1 MKKSGF
7 LKGYLAIM
15 VITTL
20 AGGYLVFSSRSQ
32 YIKAKKSFKAS
43 ITEVKAL
50 KGSKIYPDSNNLK
63 EKQEQV
69 AGYVEAVGTL
79 KSKVLE
85 NQSKLNSDFTEQNFR
100 KLMEDESAA
109 IAEIAEKEKLILP
122 EEFAFGMEAYN
133 KGKQV
138 QAGALSR
145 LEWELNAIKQF
156 VTIAANAGVSSIDDF
171 SRDEFKLET
180 EVVKTDEE
188 QSNASRSSR
197 RTSSKSSRS
206 RGSRNNDESVKTN
219 PMAGAEKIMETYR
232 FTSEITASYE
242 ALTALLNGIAAD
254 KNYFLWLRKV
264 RIENEKQTSPREG
277 EDRGPTKVPG
287 VVPDEKGNVPEIDAT
302 VLFGDEKMKARLFID
317 AVRFKE
323 DLVESEAVDADKQS
337 T

>member
-20 AGGYLVFSSRSQ
+20 VGGYLVFSSRSQ
-32 YIKAKKSFKAS
+32 YIEAKDSFRTSKNGVTS
-43 ITEVKAL
+43 L

-63 EKQEQV
+63 IYQKQV
-69 AGYVEAVGTL
+69 AGYVEAVGAL
-79 KSKVLE
+79 KSKILE
-85 NQSKLNSDFTEQNFR
+85 NQSKLNSGFTEQSFR

-109 IAEIAEKEKLILP
+109 IAEMADKEKLILP

-156 VTIAANAGVSSIDDF
+156 VTIAANSGVTSIDDF

-188 QSNASRSSR
+188 EANASRSSR
-197 RTSSKSSRS
+197 RTSSRSRS
-206 RGSRNNDESVKTN
+206 RGSRNNDQLVKTN
-219 PMAGAEKIMETYR
+219 PMAGAEKVMETYR

-242 ALTALLNGIAAD
+242 ALTALLNAVAAD
-254 KNYFLWLRKV
+254 KNYFLWLRKI

-277 EDRGPTKVPG
+277 DAPGPTNVQG
-287 VVPDEKGNVPEIDAT
+287 VVPDEEGNVPKIDAT
-302 VLFGDEKMKARLFID
+302 VLFGNEKMKARLFID

-323 DLVESEAVDADKQS
+323 DLVESETVDADKKS

>member
-7 LKGYLAIM
+7 LKVYLVIM
-15 VITTL
+15 IVSTL
-20 AGGYLVFSSRSQ
+20 LGGYFVFSSRSQ
-32 YIKAKKSFKAS
+32 YIASKDSFRTSKNKV
-43 ITEVKAL
+43 TAL
-50 KGSKIYPDSNNLK
+50 KSSKIYPDSNNLK
-63 EKQEQV
+63 EKQKRV
-69 AGYVEAVGTL
+69 AGYVEAVGSL

-188 QSNASRSSR
+188 ESNASRSSR
-197 RTSSKSSRS
+197 RTSSRSRS
-206 RGSRNNDESVKTN
+206 RGSRNNDKPVKTN
-219 PMAGAEKIMETYR
+219 PMAGAEKVMETYR

-242 ALTALLNGIAAD
+242 ALTALLNGVAAD
-254 KNYFLWLRKV
+254 KNYFLWLRKI
-264 RIENEKQTSPREG
+264 RIENERQTSPREG
-277 EDRGPTKVPG
+277 DAPGPTNVEG
-287 VVPDEKGNVPEIDAT
+287 VVPDEQGNVPKIDAT
-302 VLFGDEKMKARLFID
+302 VLFGNEKMKARIFID

-323 DLVESEAVDADKQS
+323 DLVESETVDADKKS

>member
-20 AGGYLVFSSRSQ
+20 VGGYLVFSSRSQ
-32 YIKAKKSFKAS
+32 YIEAKDSFRTSKSGVTS
-43 ITEVKAL
+43 L

-63 EKQEQV
+63 KYQKQV
-69 AGYVEAVGTL
+69 AGYVEAVGAL
-79 KSKVLE
+79 KSKILE
-85 NQSKLNSDFTEQNFR
+85 NQSKLNSGFTEQSFR

-109 IAEIAEKEKLILP
+109 IAEMAEKEKLILP

-156 VTIAANAGVSSIDDF
+156 VTIAANSGVTSIDDF

-188 QSNASRSSR
+188 EANASRSSR
-197 RTSSKSSRS
+197 KTSSRNRS
-206 RGSRNNDESVKTN
+206 GGRRNNDESVKTN
-219 PMAGAEKIMETYR
+219 PMAGAGKIMETYR

-242 ALTALLNGIAAD
+242 ALTALLNAVAAD
-254 KNYFLWLRKV
+254 KNYFLWLRKI

-277 EDRGPTKVPG
+277 DAPGPTNVQG
-287 VVPDEKGNVPEIDAT
+287 VVPDEQGNVPKIDAT
-302 VLFGDEKMKARLFID
+302 VLFGNEKMKARIFID

-323 DLVESEAVDADKQS
+323 DLVESETVDADKKS